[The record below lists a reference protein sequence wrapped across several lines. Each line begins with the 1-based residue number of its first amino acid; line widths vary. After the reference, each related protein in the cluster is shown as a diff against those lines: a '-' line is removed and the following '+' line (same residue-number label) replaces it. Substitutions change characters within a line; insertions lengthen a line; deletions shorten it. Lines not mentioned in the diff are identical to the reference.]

1 MSDLSSLSDDQLR
14 SLLDEVRDAGKPVE
28 TQRFRTLAQ
37 GATLGFADEI
47 EAAVRHV
54 IPERF
59 GGGEYEDIR
68 NELRGKLAEYKKAN
82 PGEALTYEVAGAF
95 LPSLGMA
102 ATGIGAP
109 TAAATLLRTA
119 GVGLGEGL
127 AAGYGY
133 SEADTLAEAVP
144 EIAASG
150 ATGAIFAPAGQ
161 AAMRGLTGGVS
172 GLVNF
177 AREKLG
183 DKASNAVQAELRR
196 LQELT
201 GKSAEE
207 VINDVASGRMMA
219 ENQTLQLAIKSY
231 VSDGGVSG
239 RAALAGMQQQAQR
252 RASEAMGGLR
262 EELAPGADVNVL
274 RTREV
279 ETEALRNAEN
289 KMYESVYPLYPQVTT
304 EISETLLD
312 LAQRFPQMVG
322 PLNNVFKGRRLVPLF
337 GKDDAGAVI
346 LRRAPS
352 LEDAEIAR
360 QILDARA
367 NKLFTEGEGGVGRG
381 TPLAVDTSNAAKSLR
396 VLIDEFSP
404 EMAATRS
411 KAASVRRNAEQFQE
425 GRIIL
430 GGSKNVDQL
439 ALDFEKL
446 PDDAKDAFKQGLMVA
461 IADKVRKQKQTI
473 KKLADEDQQFGQ
485 ILRTVLNNADIRE
498 LERKLALSGEVTEM
512 AGKMPITAGSPTAG
526 LQREGR
532 RSGTFGDVMS
542 GVRAAKGDVTE
553 IARLFLKKIG
563 DAAPQLSDAEKMQVV
578 DVLFSENPD
587 LVRRAL
593 TDNTAMA
600 QVSALIDRAV
610 GTLGPGARSALVQQS
625 GQQSAGLLQQ
635 GNR

>member
-1 MSDLSSLSDDQLR
+1 MSDLSTLSDSELR
-14 SLLDEVRDAGKPVE
+14 ALIKSVA
-28 TQRFRTLAQ
+28 TQPGAAESQRIRTLAQ
-37 GATLGFADEI
+37 GATLGFSDEI
-47 EAAVRHV
+47 EAAVRSV
-54 IPERF
+54 LP
-59 GGGEYEDIR
+59 GSGEYEDIR
-68 NELRGKLAEYKKAN
+68 DELRGKLASYKKAN

-109 TAAATLLRTA
+109 GAAATLGRVA
-119 GVGLGEGL
+119 GVGFGEGL

-150 ATGAIFAPAGQ
+150 AAGAVFAPVGQ

-207 VINDVASGRMMA
+207 VIDDVASGRMMA
-219 ENQTLQLAIKSY
+219 ENQTLQLAIKNY

-252 RASEAMGGLR
+252 RTSEAMGGLR

-381 TPLAVDTSNAAKSLR
+381 TPLAVDTSNAAKALR
-396 VLIDEFSP
+396 GLIDEFSP

-542 GVRAAKGDVTE
+542 GVRAAKGDVAE
-553 IARLFLKKIG
+553 IARLVLKKIG

-600 QVSALIDRAV
+600 QVSALIDRTV